1 MYIGGN
7 KFQICSDYDVIQCF
21 VAHWF
26 PSHCRLV
33 LFCVHWVLTILL
45 GYILQLV
52 NCLEG
57 TDLWN
62 HFEVC
67 SLDLRII
74 LLWSTLKS
82 LLKTLGDWQVLLW
95 ITWSV
100 FFLTFSC
107 QLMMGL
113 ATLPTIS
120 SDIVYIMA
128 SVLLSDL
135 IENLL
140 PQSSSIGRM
149 GGQLVLMKLLGR
161 SCSKQTLENLISVFL
176 QSLSIL
182 ILGLNASAKHLRR
195 TLQTN
200 VPQMTF

>member
-1 MYIGGN
+1 M
-7 KFQICSDYDVIQCF
+7 FQF
-21 VAHWF
+21 AHLSV
-26 PSHCRLV
+26 SHCRLV
-33 LFCVHWVLTILL
+33 LFCAHWVLTIRL
-45 GYILQLV
+45 GYILQRV

-57 TDLWN
+57 NDLWN

-74 LLWSTLKS
+74 LLWNTLKS
-82 LLKTLGDWQVLLW
+82 WLKTLGDWQVLLW

-107 QLMMGL
+107 QLMMAL
-113 ATLPTIS
+113 AILPTIC

-128 SVLLSDL
+128 SVRQSDL

-140 PQSSSIGRM
+140 PQSSPIGRM
-149 GGQLVLMKLLGR
+149 GGQLVLMKLLGK
-161 SCSKQTLENLISVFL
+161 SCSEQTLENLISVFL

-182 ILGLNASAKHLRR
+182 ILGLNASAKHLQR